1 VDIRTSVRSGRSNGL
16 GWGRRHT
23 KEASFVTD
31 PRTTAAS
38 GPDLGSVS
46 IDTTVAHQGRVY
58 DYLAGGK
65 ANFAVDR
72 EVAEFQAR
80 AYGNDDGTIARRDI
94 RANRDFIGR
103 AIRYLVGEAG
113 IRQILDIGTGIPN
126 EDDLHGVAH
135 DAAEDVRMV
144 FVDNDDIVVAHA
156 HQLLASASPGI
167 TQFVK
172 GDFYEPD
179 TVWSHA
185 GEVLDLR
192 KPTALMLVA
201 LVHLHSDE
209 LRPHETV
216 ARYVDALPS
225 GSFLV
230 MSHLSS
236 DLVPQATEALAEAAN
251 DANADYGFH
260 MRSESEFRR
269 FFDGLELVEPGIVPV
284 SAWRNEVDFV
294 APFWAGVGRKP

>member
-1 VDIRTSVRSGRSNGL
+1 M
-16 GWGRRHT
+16 
-23 KEASFVTD
+23 TD
-31 PRTTAAS
+31 RPTNAAS
-38 GPDLGSVS
+38 GPDLGSVT

-72 EVAEFQAR
+72 EVADFQAR

-103 AIRYLVGEAG
+103 AIRYLVEEAG
-113 IRQILDIGTGIPN
+113 IRQFLDIGTGIPN
-126 EDDLHGVAH
+126 EDDLHG
-135 DAAEDVRMV
+135 AARAAASDVRMV

-156 HQLLASASPGI
+156 HQLLGNAQAGSTRFI
-167 TQFVK
+167 K
-172 GDFYEPD
+172 GDFYDPD
-179 TVWSHA
+179 AVRAEA
-185 GEVLDLR
+185 GELLDLDQ
-192 KPTALMLVA
+192 PVALMLVA
-201 LVHLHSDE
+201 LLHLHSED

-216 ARYVDALPS
+216 AGYVDALAS
-225 GSFLV
+225 GSYLV

-236 DLVPQATEALAEAAN
+236 DLVPASTDALAEAAN

-260 MRSESEFRR
+260 MRSEAEFRR
-269 FFDGLELVEPGIVPV
+269 FFDGLELVEPGVVPV

-294 APFWAGVGRKP
+294 VPMWAAVGRKP